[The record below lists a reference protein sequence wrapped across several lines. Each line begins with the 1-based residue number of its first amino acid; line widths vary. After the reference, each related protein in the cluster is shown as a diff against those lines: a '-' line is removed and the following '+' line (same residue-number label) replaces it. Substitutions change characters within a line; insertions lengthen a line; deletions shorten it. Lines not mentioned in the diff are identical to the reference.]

1 MPETCSMISWY
12 LRKIPVSADLFVP
25 FYRLFQL
32 SVAFSMQRKTSARGD
47 EGMCGE
53 AMREGHDAR
62 GFGLHG
68 RTTDAVGHGAALGP
82 GEVEGDTALL
92 RRLEVHG
99 GVEQHGIGLSTQGG
113 YGVAVEPGAMLV
125 LTVTAQGNSGDM
137 CVTLRSQSVVLW
149 LGMLKR
155 ANE

>member
-1 MPETCSMISWY
+1 MYRPPRGSPSFLSFYFYFTFFCFLFIDMPETCSMISWY
-12 LRKIPVSADLFVP
+12 LRKIPVTADLFVP

-99 GVEQHGIGLSTQGG
+99 GWSSMASDCQRRGG
-113 YGVAVEPGAMLV
+113 TGWPWNRGR
-125 LTVTAQGNSGDM
+125 
-137 CVTLRSQSVVLW
+137 C
-149 LGMLKR
+149 
-155 ANE
+155 